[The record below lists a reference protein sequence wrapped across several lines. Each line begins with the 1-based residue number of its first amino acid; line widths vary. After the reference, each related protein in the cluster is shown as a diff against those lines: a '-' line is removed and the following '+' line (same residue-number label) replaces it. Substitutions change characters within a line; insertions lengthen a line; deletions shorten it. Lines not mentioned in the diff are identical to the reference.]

1 MSLRHVHI
9 KAAAFTVSLA
19 VFLTAVGFV
28 PGSFVPEGLLPECFP
43 AENCGTAYAAAPT
56 DYSYLTNAFK
66 ARVPYAES
74 RKDDRG
80 RSLSKLLDCGDH
92 YELTGVNLYAY
103 KKYNAEEVENLS
115 VGDRMTVEGKAYRLK
130 EIRENGERVLERKD
144 AFDTEYAYLVPVD
157 PGRNKKGYYI
167 SVKQSLS
174 DGSRD
179 SADLY
184 YSGTIFFRKDCV
196 MQSLGLREDGTRAAV
211 DAETYF
217 TADRNSLP
225 PEGLFSYGKDAA
237 EDLISVCGS
246 IVLDSEGY
254 VVSYT
259 EKY

>member
-1 MSLRHVHI
+1 MNCVYRHA
-9 KAAAFTVSLA
+9 KTALLS
-19 VFLTAVGFV
+19 VFLSVFLMM
-28 PGSFVPEGLLPECFP
+28 GSAVPENLVPEDLLPADCR
-43 AENCGTAYAAAPT
+43 TVYAAMPT
-56 DYSYLTNAFK
+56 EYSYLTNAFK

-74 RKDDRG
+74 RTDDRG
-80 RSLSKLLDCGDH
+80 RSLSKLVDCGDH
-92 YELTGVNLYAY
+92 YELTNVNLYAY
-103 KKYNAEEVENLS
+103 KKYDAAEVENLS
-115 VGDRMTVEGKAYRLK
+115 VGERYTVEGKAYKLK
-130 EIRENGERVLERKD
+130 EIKENGERILERKD

-211 DAETYF
+211 DAEMYF

>member
-1 MSLRHVHI
+1 M
-9 KAAAFTVSLA
+9 
-19 VFLTAVGFV
+19 
-28 PGSFVPEGLLPECFP
+28 
-43 AENCGTAYAAAPT
+43 
-56 DYSYLTNAFK
+56 
-66 ARVPYAES
+66 
-74 RKDDRG
+74 
-80 RSLSKLLDCGDH
+80 DCGDH
-92 YELTGVNLYAY
+92 YELTDVNLYAY
-103 KKYNAEEVENLS
+103 KKYAAEEVEDLS
-115 VGDRMTVEGKAYRLK
+115 VGERMTVEGRAYRLK
-130 EIRENGERVLERKD
+130 EIRENGERVFERKD

-167 SVKQSLS
+167 SVRRSLS

-184 YSGTIFFRKDCV
+184 YSGTLFFRKDSV
-196 MQSLGLREDGTRAAV
+196 MQSLGLQEDGTRAAV

-217 TADRNSLP
+217 TTDKNTLL
-225 PEGLFSYGKDAA
+225 PEGLFSCGKDAA

>member
-1 MSLRHVHI
+1 MNLRYIHV
-9 KAAAFTVSLA
+9 KAAAFAVSLTA
-19 VFLTAVGFV
+19 FLSAGVFV
-28 PGSFVPEGLLPECFP
+28 PAGSLPGD
-43 AENCGTAYAAAPT
+43 CGTVFAAATT

-80 RSLSKLLDCGDH
+80 RSLSTLIDCGDH
-92 YELTGVNLYAY
+92 YELTSVNLYAY
-103 KKYNAEEVENLS
+103 KKYDAETVENLTP
-115 VGDRMTVEGKAYRLK
+115 GERFAVEGKAYILK
-130 EIRENGERVLERKD
+130 EIRESGERVLERND
-144 AFDTEYAYLVPVD
+144 AVDTECASLIPVN

-167 SVKQSLS
+167 SVKQGLS

-184 YSGTIFFRKDCV
+184 YSGSVFFRKDCV
-196 MQSLGLREDGTRAAV
+196 MQSLGLQEDGTRGSV

-217 TADRNSLP
+217 TTDRNSLL
-225 PEGLFSYGKDAA
+225 PEGLYSYGKNAA

>member
-1 MSLRHVHI
+1 MSLRHIHV
-9 KAAAFTVSLA
+9 KAAAFAVSLTA
-19 VFLTAVGFV
+19 FLAAGVFI
-28 PGSFVPEGLLPECFP
+28 PEDLLPGDS
-43 AENCGTAYAAAPT
+43 GTVFASATT

-66 ARVPYAES
+66 ARIPYAES

-92 YELTGVNLYAY
+92 YELTSVNLYAY
-103 KKYNAEEVENLS
+103 RKYDTEEVENLS
-115 VGDRMTVEGKAYRLK
+115 VGERFAVEGKAYKLK
-130 EIRENGERVLERKD
+130 EIRENGERVFERKD
-144 AFDTEYAYLVPVD
+144 AFDTEYAYLMPVD

-179 SADLY
+179 SSDLY
-184 YSGTIFFRKDCV
+184 YSGSVFFRKDCV
-196 MQSLGLREDGTRAAV
+196 MQSLGTQEDGSRAEV
-211 DAETYF
+211 SAETYF
-217 TADRNSLP
+217 TTDRKDLL
-225 PEGLFSYGKDAA
+225 PEGLFSCGKDAA

-254 VVSYT
+254 VISYT

>member
-1 MSLRHVHI
+1 MRLRHIHV
-9 KAAAFTVSLA
+9 KAAAFTVSLTA
-19 VFLTAVGFV
+19 FLMAGVFV
-28 PGSFVPEGLLPECFP
+28 PADCRTV
-43 AENCGTAYAAAPT
+43 YAAMPT
-56 DYSYLTNAFK
+56 EYSYLTNAFK
-66 ARVPYAES
+66 ARIPYAES

-92 YELTGVNLYAY
+92 YELTDVNLYAY
-103 KKYNAEEVENLS
+103 KKYDAGEVESLS
-115 VGDRMTVEGKAYRLK
+115 PGERFVVEGKAYKLK
-130 EIRENGERVLERKD
+130 EIRESGERVLERKN
-144 AFDTEYAYLVPVD
+144 AFDTEYACLIPVD

-184 YSGTIFFRKDCV
+184 YSGTVFFRKDCV
-196 MQSLGLREDGTRAAV
+196 MQSLGIQEDGARAAV
-211 DAETYF
+211 GAEAYF
-217 TADRNSLP
+217 TTDRNSLL
-225 PEGLFSYGKDAA
+225 PEGMFSYGKDAA
-237 EDLISVCGS
+237 EDLILVCGS